1 MKRTDR
7 LETVYP
13 IVAACALLIGA
24 PTDSAALQ
32 EAIPADPAVIHESAR
47 HNFRVV
53 SVVDGLE
60 YPWSMAWLPT
70 GEMLVVERPG
80 RLRVV
85 RDGVLEPDPIAG
97 FPSVYRSRGQGGFM
111 DVLLHP
117 DFERNQLLYLTYG
130 KPNEDGS
137 EGTTT
142 VVRGRLDGSRV
153 VDVEEIFESN
163 AWDGNNNHFAGRM
176 TFGLDGYLY
185 VAIGDR
191 QAEPNLL
198 ANHPAQDLTNHIG
211 TVVRLRDDGSIPD
224 DNPFVGHPNALPEI
238 WSYGHRNMQGMTTD
252 RVTGDIWLNEHGP
265 RGGDELNL
273 ILPGR
278 NYGWPVVSLGINY
291 DGTVITEHAG
301 LPWMESPRF
310 AWIPSLGTSG
320 TMVYRGDAFPWWRGN
335 VFVGG
340 MAEAQLARVT
350 LDGHIALSGETLL
363 EGVLGRIRDVRE
375 GPDGFIYLAIEGE
388 GLTEI
393 VRLEPMPSD
402 MQPPR

>member
-1 MKRTDR
+1 MHCFKTACP
-7 LETVYP
+7 VV
-13 IVAACALLIGA
+13 VAWSVLLTA
-24 PTDSAALQ
+24 PTDSS
-32 EAIPADPAVIHESAR
+32 AIQDAQPANPAVVHESAR

-53 SVVDGLE
+53 PVVGGLE

-80 RLRVV
+80 RLRVI
-85 RDGVLEPDPIAG
+85 RDGVLDADPIEG
-97 FPSVYRSRGQGGFM
+97 LPSVYRSRGQGGFM
-111 DVLLHP
+111 DVLVHP
-117 DFERNQLLYLTYG
+117 SFEQNQLLYLTYA
-130 KPNEDGS
+130 KPNDDGS
-137 EGTTT
+137 AGTTT
-142 VVRGRLDGSRV
+142 VARGRLEGSRV
-153 VDVEEIFESN
+153 VDLEEVFESD

-191 QAEPNLL
+191 QADPNLL
-198 ANHPAQDLTNHIG
+198 ADHPSQDLTNHIG
-211 TVVRLRDDGSIPD
+211 TVVRLHDDGSVPD
-224 DNPFVGHPNALPEI
+224 DNPFVGHPDALPEI

-252 RVTGDIWLNEHGP
+252 PETGDIWLNEHGP

-291 DGTVITEHAG
+291 DGTLITEHTDLA
-301 LPWMESPRF
+301 WMESPRF

-340 MAEAQLARVT
+340 MAGAQLARVT
-350 LDGHIALSGETLL
+350 FEGHVALSGEALL

-375 GPDGFIYLAIEGE
+375 GPDGFIYLAVEGD

-402 MQPPR
+402 MEPPR